1 MEQGP
6 KRDKD
11 TMRLGHMRTEAMGMG
26 QICDWDTIRLGDNGT
41 VTKKD
46 KDAMRLG
53 HIRTEAGR
61 WEWDRKIRLGHNGT
75 RTQWDRGPK
84 KDKDTMGHV
93 RREAGPL
100 VPSPWEW
107 DKKQNKK
114 KQKSG

>member
-84 KDKDTMGHV
+84 KRT
-93 RREAGPL
+93 RTQ
-100 VPSPWEW
+100 W
-107 DKKQNKK
+107 DM
-114 KQKSG
+114 